1 MCSWCEHCIKAIEK
15 NWNLSKYKNYIL
27 RFYRMVLLVFP
38 HYHLSYREVS
48 ILSSVSLPES
58 NEAYSSNVTWC
69 FEEYSDKISTF
80 QSLQRF
86 SVVTYSICCCD
97 SQVKLVLSLI
107 PVQSCAGAKLASLLV
122 DGKLGWQCVSRAW
135 TQVVAYSTKRTTVLI
150 CGRYLRG
157 KETRGKIDASPVPTS
172 LRDT

>member
-1 MCSWCEHCIKAIEK
+1 MWTLHQSNREK
-15 NWNLSKYKNYIL
+15 LG
-27 RFYRMVLLVFP
+27 
-38 HYHLSYREVS
+38 S
-48 ILSSVSLPES
+48 ILIYEIHIAVLQDGATTFPTLKFIIQRAFNPVSLQES

-69 FEEYSDKISTF
+69 FEEYSGKISTL

-86 SVVTYSICCCD
+86 SAVTYAICCCD
-97 SQVKLVLSLI
+97 SQVKLVQSLI

-157 KETRGKIDASPVPTS
+157 KETNVRQM
-172 LRDT
+172 LRQCQLA